1 MGVVASERSGSL
13 KGVGAFTTDVVW
25 AGVEDVL
32 VYEGVVGKEG
42 EAVVGVLLPDVLRN
56 EGVVV
61 LGGALLREE
70 GDDLTGVTAEE
81 TGEGDVFA
89 GVTTEET
96 AEDD

>member
-1 MGVVASERSGSL
+1 MVA
-13 KGVGAFTTDVVW
+13 
-25 AGVEDVL
+25 
-32 VYEGVVGKEG
+32 KEG

-61 LGGALLREE
+61 LGAPLLREE
-70 GDDLTGVTAEE
+70 GDGLIGVMVEE

-96 AEDD
+96 TEGED